1 MKVIKA
7 TKLFRQVSL
16 VGALVFAL
24 VCVGL
29 LASNMEDCPTS
40 NLRATITLMFG
51 LWSIIFVLF
60 LIQVTGLAGCL
71 KDIPKLLFGFYFFI
85 CVVMIFV

>member
-40 NLRATITLMFG
+40 NLRATIVLMFC

-60 LIQVTGLAGCL
+60 LI
-71 KDIPKLLFGFYFFI
+71 
-85 CVVMIFV
+85 